1 MITTPLRLVY
11 AIKEKEVDLSAVR
24 HLVLDEA
31 DKLLD
36 QGFLEQ
42 TDEIFAAC
50 SGSKIQKSLFS
61 ATFSSH
67 VEELAKTVMNDPIRI
82 VIGSK

>member
-1 MITTPLRLVY
+1 MVTTPLRLVY

-36 QGFLEQ
+36 QGFLDQ

-50 SGSKIQKSLFS
+50 SSTTIQKSLFS

-67 VEELAKTVMNDPIRI
+67 VEELAKSVMKDPIRI
-82 VIGSK
+82 VIGAK

>member
-1 MITTPLRLVY
+1 
-11 AIKEKEVDLSAVR
+11 VDLSAVR

-36 QGFLEQ
+36 QGFLDQ

-50 SGSKIQKSLFS
+50 SSTNIQKSLFS
-61 ATFSSH
+61 ATFSST
-67 VEELAKTVMNDPIRI
+67 VETLANSVMKDPIRI
-82 VIGSK
+82 VVGGK